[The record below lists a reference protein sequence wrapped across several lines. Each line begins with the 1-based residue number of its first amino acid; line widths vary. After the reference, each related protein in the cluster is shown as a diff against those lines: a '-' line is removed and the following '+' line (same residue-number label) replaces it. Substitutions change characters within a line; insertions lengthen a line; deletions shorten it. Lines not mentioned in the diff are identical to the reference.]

1 MRSSNVGRAAMK
13 AGGLALAITLAPTL
27 STANDPRA
35 QRGRTFAQANCAQ
48 CHARRAHRE
57 SPLRMFRTLH
67 KRYPVNPS
75 PRAGRG
81 IVTGHLSVPE
91 FRLDI
96 AQINDLIAYLQSL
109 ENRQQ

>member
-1 MRSSNVGRAAMK
+1 
-13 AGGLALAITLAPTL
+13 
-27 STANDPRA
+27 
-35 QRGRTFAQANCAQ
+35 
-48 CHARRAHRE
+48 
-57 SPLRMFRTLH
+57 MFRTLH